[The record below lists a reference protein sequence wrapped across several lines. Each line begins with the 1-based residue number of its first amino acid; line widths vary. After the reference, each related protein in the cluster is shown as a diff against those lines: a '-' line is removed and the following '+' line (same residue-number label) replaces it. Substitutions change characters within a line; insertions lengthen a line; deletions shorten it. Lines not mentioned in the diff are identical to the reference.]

1 MPFVEIGKRRRER
14 VSLRRSGA
22 GSRLP
27 SQDTAGCRNSTD
39 ACCSAGGLR
48 SSPVGGS
55 QAGDPVLSGGIC
67 GRLGAS
73 SQAEGVVRSIAELV
87 EHQQVRWVRKEDSV
101 LETAQRMAEWKVGAV
116 MVLDGE
122 RLVGIF
128 SERDLMTR
136 VVCKGLSPADT
147 PVGKV
152 MTPNPVVVDTHSTVE
167 QCLRIMNQAKCRH
180 LPVVHDGRLV
190 GILSIRDL
198 LQSDI
203 RQKDDEIEMMR
214 AFIHYVPP
222 STPTGSGR

>member
-1 MPFVEIGKRRRER
+1 M
-14 VSLRRSGA
+14 
-22 GSRLP
+22 
-27 SQDTAGCRNSTD
+27 
-39 ACCSAGGLR
+39 
-48 SSPVGGS
+48 
-55 QAGDPVLSGGIC
+55 
-67 GRLGAS
+67 
-73 SQAEGVVRSIAELV
+73 RSIAELV